1 MKRSGSILAT
11 APEGGGGEFTGKHQ
25 DNATASVWKS
35 FLMVLLFPV
44 LMNGAA
50 TGNYARASQE
60 ESLSKLIEGA
70 KAEGKLTWYTSA
82 ILPDATRVIKRF
94 EEKYPFIKVDAYR
107 GNSVTLTN
115 KLMNEVRAQKHIVDV
130 LNIVA
135 FKASQLNKEHI
146 YSSYFSPESRTFPET
161 LKDRDGY
168 WAGTNIVPYLMAYNT
183 KLLSRK
189 DVPATFEGLLN
200 PRWKGKIGFDTKEI
214 EWFANMLKIM
224 GEDKGMDFF
233 KKFAAQNLNYRR
245 DRALIRD
252 LIIAGEFPI
261 GTAYAHQ
268 VEDRKRDGAPLDW
281 VGISPVIAMFSTIG
295 LVAHAPHPHAAKL
308 FIDFNLSQE
317 GQTLI
322 ANFGRVPAR
331 PDIESETLKGL
342 KGVKIYTSDMS
353 LADKF
358 SVYNKKSIEV
368 FGR

>member
-1 MKRSGSILAT
+1 M
-11 APEGGGGEFTGKHQ
+11 TGKHK
-25 DNATASVWKS
+25 NNASVPVWRS
-35 FLMVLLFPV
+35 SLMALLFLV

-50 TGNYARASQE
+50 TGNYAWASEE
-60 ESLSKLIEGA
+60 ESVSKLIEGA
-70 KAEGKLTWYTSA
+70 RAEGKLAWYTSS
-82 ILPDATRVIKRF
+82 ILPDATRIIKRF
-94 EEKYPFIKVDAYR
+94 EEKYPFIKVDPYR

-115 KLMNEVRAQKHIVDV
+115 KLLNEVRAQKHIADV
-130 LNIVA
+130 LCIAA
-135 FKASQLNKEHI
+135 FKAALLKKEHI
-146 YSSYFSPESRTFPET
+146 YSSYFSPESRTFPEV
-161 LKDRDGY
+161 LKDHDGY

-189 DVPATFEGLLN
+189 DIPATFEGLLN
-200 PRWKGKIGFDTKEI
+200 PKWKGKIGFDTKEI

-233 KKFAAQNLNYRR
+233 RKFAAQNLNYRS
-245 DRALIRD
+245 DRSLIRD

-268 VEDRKRDGAPLDW
+268 VEDRKRDGAPIDW
-281 VGISPVIAMFSTIG
+281 IAISPVIAMFSTIG
-295 LVAHAPHPHAAKL
+295 LTAHAPHPHAAKL
-308 FIDFNLSQE
+308 FIDFYLSQE

-322 ANFGRVPAR
+322 ASFGRVPAR
-331 PDIESETLKGL
+331 PEIESETLKGL

-358 SVYNKKSIEV
+358 SVYNKKSVEV